1 MHPRQEAYEDGDALK
16 PRTKGPLVRINHM
29 IRVAEVRLIGEDG
42 KMIGVVPIKKALA
55 EAQAAGVD
63 LVEIAPGSNPPVC
76 RIYSYSKWKYENDQ
90 KVREKRRSQVET
102 KEFKFNVRIGEG
114 DIAVKCRKINQAL
127 DDGDRVKVVVQMRGR
142 ERSHPELARE
152 LMDRVIRDT
161 AEHGKVDGKIS
172 ADAARISAQ
181 LLPTKK
187 H

>member
-1 MHPRQEAYEDGDALK
+1 LK

-29 IRVAEVRLIGEDG
+29 IRAVEVRLIGEDG
-42 KMIGVVPIKKALA
+42 TMLGVVPIKKALT

-63 LVEIAPGSNPPVC
+63 LVEISPGANPPVC
-76 RIYSYSKWKYENDQ
+76 KIYSYSKWKYENDQ
-90 KVREKRRSQVET
+90 KVREKRRNRVET
-102 KEFKFNVRIGEG
+102 KEFKFNIRIGEA
-114 DIAVKCRKINQAL
+114 DIVVKCRKINQAL
-127 DDGDRVKVVVQMRGR
+127 DDGDRVMVVVQMRGR

-172 ADAARISAQ
+172 DDGARVSAQ
-181 LLPTKK
+181 LLPKK

>member
-1 MHPRQEAYEDGDALK
+1 MK

-29 IRVAEVRLIGEDG
+29 IRATEVRLIGEDG
-42 KMIGVVPIKKALA
+42 TMLGVVPIKKAIA

-90 KVREKRRSQVET
+90 KLREKRRNQVET

-127 DDGDRVKVVVQMRGR
+127 DDGDRVRVVVQMRGR

-152 LMDRVIRDT
+152 LMDRIIRDT

-172 ADAARISAQ
+172 NDEARVSAQ
-181 LLPTKK
+181 LLPKK